1 MGARSMLTAKAS
13 PGRRPGD
20 RDSEGEYGT
29 RDTHRRLR
37 GEPPLDQVVSI
48 QEACRWVEIYSEM
61 TLFWEQTLVQ
71 FRSWLEEVT
80 SEPVREQL
88 IAADGT
94 LMDERR
100 QHLRRRWRLWEQR
113 AHELVTR
120 GKSDDAQTEAEK
132 ATAPPPVRRIPTAA
146 SARSGD
152 CPRDETAAA
161 AVLSPAVG
169 LCWWRS
175 IVGSTVGE
183 GPRRQSPTRS
193 FVDRRDMRLRRLR
206 DAIANRYGIPPSA
219 LASLDPSAV
228 VTMGARLGEERV
240 LRVRIERIPSVDEA
254 GGASVPPPEPPQE
267 QER

>member
-1 MGARSMLTAKAS
+1 MGARSMLKADAS
-13 PGRRPGD
+13 PRRRSGD
-20 RDSEGEYGT
+20 RGADGEYGT
-29 RDTHRRLR
+29 RDVHRRLR

-48 QEACRWVEIYSEM
+48 QEARRWIETYSAM

-71 FRSWLEEVT
+71 FRGWLEGVA

-113 AHELVTR
+113 ARELVTH
-120 GKSDDAQTEAEK
+120 GKSDDAPAAK
-132 ATAPPPVRRIPTAA
+132 ATAPAPVRRMRTEA
-146 SARSGD
+146 SARSSD
-152 CPRDETAAA
+152 RPRDETAAA

-169 LCWWRS
+169 PCWWRS

-183 GPRRQSPTRS
+183 GSRGQPPTQS
-193 FVDRRDMRLRRLR
+193 FVDRRDMRLRCLR

-228 VTMGARLGEERV
+228 VTMGARLEEERV
-240 LRVRIERIPSVDEA
+240 LRVRIERIPSADEA
-254 GGASVPPPEPPQE
+254 GGASVPLPEPPQE